1 MTWIYDQ
8 QLYSTNL
15 PSFLMK
21 HSFIFND
28 WGPLITKEEF
38 LIIYPRN
45 FFCVDWYQNLRF
57 EICCISKYLQEYYN
71 TVYMM
76 YTLSLFCTLR
86 SLYQVIFQRKVSS
99 KNNCNRDCWGWPS
112 GWNWLIVVIFSTST
126 WCVLPY
132 KATKQIQLAIP

>member
-28 WGPLITKEEF
+28 WGLLITKEEF
-38 LIIYPRN
+38 LIIYHRN
-45 FFCVDWYQNLRF
+45 KFHLAWYHQNLRF
-57 EICCISKYLQEYYN
+57 EIRCISKYLPVGILQ

-76 YTLSLFCTLR
+76 HTLSLFCAIR
-86 SLYQVIFQRKVSS
+86 SLYQVIFQPKASS

-112 GWNWLIVVIFSTST
+112 GWNWLIVVMCSTST

-132 KATKQIQLAIP
+132 KATK